1 MIGSMRQPICG
12 SLRGVEMVL
21 FVWVGCRMRRDPIKC
36 ISVSIRS
43 VIQRGRCKVM
53 KYGADSA

>member
-1 MIGSMRQPICG
+1 MRQPICG